1 MACFLVY
8 PSGLYPFTK
17 PATEYDSP
25 WHKWTPALPKPIPE
39 STVMHAL
46 RIRLSYRE
54 CYNLQNKI
62 YIKTKKINNLY
73 ASTLS
78 SQTKNSVSNCWTIL
92 DWKYF
97 WQSYT
102 ILFCVIRSLHFE
114 SATAIFPVVPTLF
127 NNFGTKMAL
136 KCHIKIFKVVNTVRP
151 LCFFPDRSDSK
162 DQSYCSTFNCGLVLF
177 ISLVSLQNDIT
188 DDNKNCRSK
197 KYQKAPVSRFTT
209 NIDSWYNR

>member
-1 MACFLVY
+1 MTTDKPCGIMACFLVY

-54 CYNLQNKI
+54 CYNLQNEI
-62 YIKTKKINNLY
+62 YTSTKKINNLY
-73 ASTLS
+73 ASTV
-78 SQTKNSVSNCWTIL
+78 SQIL
-92 DWKYF
+92 RWIQVKQRTLFPIVELYWIESIF
-97 WQSYT
+97 GKV
-102 ILFCVIRSLHFE
+102 ILCCVIRSLHFE

-127 NNFGTKMAL
+127 NNFGIKIAL
-136 KCHIKIFKVVNTVRP
+136 KCLIFVEMINLVCYIQIFKVVNTVRP
-151 LCFFPDRSDSK
+151 FCFFPDRSDSK

-177 ISLVSLQNDIT
+177 ISLVSL
-188 DDNKNCRSK
+188 
-197 KYQKAPVSRFTT
+197 
-209 NIDSWYNR
+209 